1 MVSLTKIAADWLSK
15 SNRLQAFPPC
25 LTRHRV
31 IAGRGGSSLRSTW
44 SCVRQNFNF
53 VVQSVC
59 YAPINIIN
67 TSYQKLPLALET
79 TLISSYFTKHWG
91 RVLTSSK
98 PFGTLGM
105 EQYFMSHILW
115 LTKRCCWLVTK
126 IEQIS
131 SVPTLPEAS
140 SRNRG
145 TRRVIFA
152 VDVAVR
158 AAEL

>member
-1 MVSLTKIAADWLSK
+1 MRFLFTMSYNNM
-15 SNRLQAFPPC
+15 SNGQNRVHPKARWPKPGTPFHASPRAPSYWPTPAQTRLWPNFKRFHPILATHPSIGYPISITPTYPITAGLFDQQPTC

-79 TLISSYFTKHWG
+79 TLISSYFTKH
-91 RVLTSSK
+91 
-98 PFGTLGM
+98 
-105 EQYFMSHILW
+105 
-115 LTKRCCWLVTK
+115 
-126 IEQIS
+126 
-131 SVPTLPEAS
+131 
-140 SRNRG
+140 
-145 TRRVIFA
+145 
-152 VDVAVR
+152 
-158 AAEL
+158 